1 MANATKPNRSSLRW
15 SDLGLLLVYGLCRVL
30 PVAWVSAFGAWRGRY
45 RGAKRVELEQRARQN
60 LAEIAK
66 DADPAVVIPML
77 HAASGR
83 ALLEVLIADRLAM
96 SGRLAV
102 KHHAAL
108 EGAIASNRSVVFA
121 LIHQANLGDV
131 AGAAIGHAFPMVK
144 QRFVITRHIQ
154 NPVMRWMVARTRH
167 QSMQG
172 MAGVVSGPMQGL
184 ARDMLRGLTQEAP
197 SIALLHVDEAR
208 HHQIHFPGFGD
219 DLPTKG
225 INATH
230 AIRLARRAGAV
241 LVPVL
246 LSRDKSCPTR
256 FTLNVISVW
265 DMATE
270 TRTNEAVCHEMSQ
283 MFEQA
288 IVNDPAAWLNLYH
301 RRPSAMRDMSHLS
314 ESEAFESKSNQ

>member
-30 PVAWVSAFGAWRGRY
+30 PVTWVSAFGAWRGRY

-131 AGAAIGHAFPMVK
+131 AGAAIVHAFPMVK

-219 DLPTKG
+219 DVPTKG
-225 INATH
+225 INATL

-246 LSRDKSCPTR
+246 LSREKSCPTR

>member
-45 RGAKRVELEQRARQN
+45 RGAKRVELEQRAQQN

-77 HAASGR
+77 RAASGR

-96 SGRLAV
+96 SGRLV
-102 KHHAAL
+102 VEQHAGF

-121 LIHQANLGDV
+121 LIHQVNLGDV
-131 AGAAIGHAFPMVK
+131 AGAAIVQAFPSVK
-144 QRFVITRHIQ
+144 QRFIVTRHIQ

-167 QSMQG
+167 RSMQG

-184 ARDMLRGLTQEAP
+184 ARDVLKGLTQEVP

-208 HHQIHFPGFGD
+208 HHQIHFPGFGA
-219 DLPTKG
+219 DLPNKG

-230 AIRLARRAGAV
+230 AIRLARRAGAF

-246 LSRDKSCPTR
+246 LTRDKACPTR
-256 FTLNVISVW
+256 FTLRALSVW
-265 DMATE
+265 DLATDA
-270 TRTNEAVCHEMSQ
+270 RTNEAVCWDMSHL
-283 MFEQA
+283 FEQE
-288 IVNDPAAWLNLYH
+288 IVKDPAAWLNIYH
-301 RRPSAMRDMSHLS
+301 RRPGAVTRPS
-314 ESEAFESKSNQ
+314 ESIPL